1 MADYCAEAYAKI
13 NLGLDVVGRR
23 ADGYHLVKMIMQ
35 SVGISDN
42 LIFSK
47 TPEGEISISSN
58 VDLGAPEDN
67 LIYKAIK
74 LIRNEFGIKE
84 GVSVQ
89 LTKRI
94 PVAAG
99 LAGGSSDCAATLKAM
114 NLMFG
119 LELSPEKLAEYG
131 VRLGADVP
139 FCLMGGT
146 ALSEGIGE
154 VLTPVENT
162 LDVSVLLVKP
172 DIGISTKA
180 VYSALDRIEDPF
192 HPDID
197 GILAALKNN
206 DLAGMCA
213 NMGNILEEVSC
224 KMSPVIDIIKE
235 SMLKLGADGSMMSG
249 SGPTVFGLFSD
260 RKKAEAAFSEF
271 KASEFAG
278 GTFLT
283 GFVR

>member
-1 MADYCAEAYAKI
+1 MSDYSTEAYAKI

-23 ADGYHLVKMIMQ
+23 TDGYHLVKMIMQ
-35 SVGISDN
+35 SVGISDS
-42 LIFSK
+42 LFFTK
-47 TPEGEISISSN
+47 TADGEIHIDSN
-58 VDLGAPEDN
+58 VNLGAPESN

-74 LIRNEFGIKE
+74 LIRGEFGIKE

-114 NLMFG
+114 NSMFG
-119 LELSPEKLAEYG
+119 LELSPEQLADYG

-139 FCLMGGT
+139 FCLLGGT

-154 VLTPVENT
+154 VLTPVANT
-162 LDVSVLLVKP
+162 LDVHVLLVKP
-172 DIGISTKA
+172 DIGISTKE
-180 VYSALDRIEDPF
+180 VYTALDGIEDPL

-197 GILAALKNN
+197 GILEALRNN

-213 NMGNILEEVSC
+213 KMGNILEEVSC
-224 KMSPVIDIIKE
+224 KMSPVINDIKKK
-235 SMLKLGADGSMMSG
+235 MLELGADGSMMSG

-260 RKKAEAAFSEF
+260 SKKAEAAYNEF
-271 KASEFAG
+271 KASKFAD

-283 GFVR
+283 GFVM